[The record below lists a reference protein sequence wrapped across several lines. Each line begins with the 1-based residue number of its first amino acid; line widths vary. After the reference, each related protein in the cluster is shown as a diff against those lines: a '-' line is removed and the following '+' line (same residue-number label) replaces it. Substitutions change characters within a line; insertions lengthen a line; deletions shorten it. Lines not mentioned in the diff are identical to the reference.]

1 MRTNGFS
8 LLEVLIA
15 LAVLAIGILAIVQLQ
30 ASSLSNS
37 ALAREIADTTR
48 VVRSEIEF
56 RRFTS
61 LLFDEGADAIPE
73 GEDSGVVI
81 EDLEEDAEVFAVS
94 VPCSGVPDRFESCV
108 VRVSACEFNIGSST
122 SASTIECDLPVD
134 GGDPIVGSLFS
145 LTEVTAVN
153 GRGHTFAL
161 PAIASGVFVAGRQE

>member
-81 EDLEEDAEVFAVS
+81 EDLEEGADVFAVS

-134 GGDPIVGSLFS
+134 GDPIVGTLFS

-153 GRGHTFAL
+153 VRGHTFAL